1 MEMVDLLPPSKN
13 RTDEMSYEK
22 IEVPE
27 EGEQIT
33 LKEGTEDELEVPD
46 NPIIPI
52 IYGDGVGS
60 DVGPAAQKVLEA
72 AAEATGRD
80 INWMRLYAGES
91 AREKYDENLPDET
104 VEAIKEHRV
113 AIKGPLTTPV
123 GAGFRSLNVALRKKL
138 DLYANVRPTYYLD
151 GVPSPVSE
159 PEQMDMVTFRENT
172 EDVYAGIEW
181 EEGTDEVAEV
191 KEFVEEDMGFDN
203 TIHDGPVGI
212 GVKPITEFGTKRL
225 VRRAIDYALEHD
237 RDSVTLVHK
246 GNIMKFTEGQ
256 FRDWGYEVAEEE
268 YGDEVIT
275 EDTLWEERDG
285 EAPEDAVV
293 VNDRIADNM
302 LQQLLTRTDNYDV
315 IATMNLNGDY
325 MSDAAGAQIG
335 GLGIAPGSNFGDGLL
350 LAEPV
355 HGSAPKY
362 EGQDKVN
369 PTAMIL
375 SGRMMLDYIG
385 WDDAADLVRDA
396 VEETISAGKVTYDLE
411 RNLEDAEKLAT
422 SEFADEVVK
431 NIEKLS

>member
-1 MEMVDLLPPSKN
+1 MEMGDLLPPSKN
-13 RTDEMSYEK
+13 RTDEMSYDK

-27 EGEQIT
+27 DGERIT

-104 VEAIKEHRV
+104 VEAIKDHRV

-191 KEFVEEDMGFDN
+191 KEFVEEDMGFDS

-422 SEFADEVVK
+422 SEYADEVVK